1 MSDAVSASR
10 RSSFTLEDNA
20 RMPFHEAYR
29 LFVHAGFMPED
40 KARLVASHRAEIEH
54 TFETLG
60 RHAPLVNSVTAR
72 DDLGS
77 SVGYLS
83 AVWCYRRTTMFQH
96 LSGLPGFH
104 TGGAMV
110 VNLMDRTVDDPQF
123 DYMKFYFLADNPYPA
138 RLYGS
143 FGETASDGRTCTMR
157 TVAHVVT
164 SVDAVITPH
173 DPRIRVR
180 EASGQDLEWIEDYF
194 LDREIA
200 LVRRAEDLS
209 AEELHV
215 ESLNRRYQRVGL
227 FRHRHVLLAFKDFEV
242 LGLALVELSS
252 PGLNLSE
259 GLSAFRIHLTDAAAA
274 VEDAVRATLV
284 RAAQDIYRRAG
295 RHVVLGLVDAEESD
309 AYARLGLSVPAT
321 SRCILMHRS
330 RFNDFATH
338 VGRRT
343 RTRRRALAEVCS

>member
-1 MSDAVSASR
+1 MSDEVSAFR

-20 RMPFHEAYR
+20 RMPFQEVYD

-40 KARLVASHRAEIEH
+40 KARLVASHRVEIEH
-54 TFETLG
+54 TFDTLV
-60 RHAPLVNSVTAR
+60 RHAPLVNAVTAR
-72 DDLGS
+72 DDHGS
-77 SVGYLS
+77 AVGYLS

-96 LSGLPGFH
+96 LSGLPGFQ

-110 VNLMDRTVDDPQF
+110 VTLMDRTIDEPQF

-143 FGETASDGRTCTMR
+143 FGESASDGRTCTMR

-164 SVDAVITPH
+164 SVDDVITPL
-173 DPRIRVR
+173 DSRIRVR
-180 EASGQDLEWIEDYF
+180 EASGQDFEWIEDYF
-194 LDREIA
+194 LDREMA

-227 FRHRHVLLAFKDFEV
+227 FRHRHVLLALKDMEV
-242 LGLALVELSS
+242 LGFALVELSS

-259 GLSAFRIHLTDAAAA
+259 GLSAFRLHLTDAGAAI
-274 VEDAVRATLV
+274 EDAARASLL

-295 RHVVLGLVDAEESD
+295 RQTVLGLVDVHEAN
-309 AYARLGLSVPAT
+309 AYARLGLTVPAT

-338 VGRRT
+338 VGRLT

>member
-1 MSDAVSASR
+1 
-10 RSSFTLEDNA
+10 
-20 RMPFHEAYR
+20 
-29 LFVHAGFMPED
+29 
-40 KARLVASHRAEIEH
+40 
-54 TFETLG
+54 
-60 RHAPLVNSVTAR
+60 
-72 DDLGS
+72 
-77 SVGYLS
+77 
-83 AVWCYRRTTMFQH
+83 
-96 LSGLPGFH
+96 
-104 TGGAMV
+104 MV